1 MNFAKYVFILIASL
15 IVFGLFGGFDPSN
28 TVGELFI
35 KSVVTGLVFASVL
48 VLNEVKTQI
57 FTRI

>member
-1 MNFAKYVFILIASL
+1 MNFAKYIFILVASL

-35 KSVVTGLVFASVL
+35 KSVMTGLIFASVL
-48 VLNEVKTQI
+48 VLNEVKTQVFAKI
-57 FTRI
+57 